1 MELSMGPL
9 PLIPPLWREGRL
21 GLEAAALLRSSVF
34 KGEGVEDASGQP
46 VMLIPGFMAGDESL
60 ALMTR
65 WLRKTGHHTRKA
77 GMRSNV
83 DCSEAAYER
92 LVDRLECLVETR
104 GERVAIIGQSR
115 GGNFAK
121 VLAVRHPDLVSGI
134 VTLGS
139 PQLDPFDIHPFV
151 RAQVYAVGT
160 LGFLGVPGLFSHRC
174 KWGKCCQEF
183 WDDLQKPLRKDVG
196 YLSVYS
202 KSDGVVNWRSCLD
215 PQAEHLEIEASHIGM
230 AVSPR
235 AWRAVEHALADFR
248 ALDRGPT
255 PRKQRRAARRKTG
268 PRAAPHLRQVAGA
281 DPAGELAGCC
291 FAQATMFFE
300 SFTTSPSSSTST
312 GTQL

>member
-21 GLEAAALLRSSVF
+21 GLEAAALMRSRVYR
-34 KGEGVEDASGQP
+34 GADVEDAAGQP
-46 VMLIPGFMAGDESL
+46 VLLIPGFLAGDESL

-65 WLRKTGHHTRKA
+65 WLRKTGHHNRKA

-92 LVDRLECLVETR
+92 LADRLECLAETR

-121 VLAVRHPDLVSGI
+121 VLAARHPDLVSGI

-160 LGFLGVPGLFSHRC
+160 LGFLGVPGLFSHKC
-174 KWGKCCQEF
+174 KWGHCCEPF
-183 WDDLQKPLRKDVG
+183 WEDLQKPLRKDVS

-202 KSDGVVNWRSCLD
+202 KSDGVVRWRSCLD
-215 PQAEHLEIEASHIGM
+215 PCAEHLEINASHIGM

-235 AWRAVEHALADFR
+235 AWRAVEHALAGFR
-248 ALDRGPT
+248 ALDRGPAPT
-255 PRKQRRAARRKTG
+255 KKKRATRRRAT
-268 PRAAPHLRQVAGA
+268 PHLRQVA
-281 DPAGELAGCC
+281 
-291 FAQATMFFE
+291 
-300 SFTTSPSSSTST
+300 
-312 GTQL
+312 